1 MSLHK
6 CIFDKP
12 ASRWE
17 EAVPLGNGRIG
28 ACVFGGTANE
38 KLSLNEESL
47 WSGGHRNRNNP
58 DALKTLPKV
67 RELLFSGRIREAEKL
82 MQLGLCGC
90 PPELRVYQTLGD
102 LIIGFEG
109 IGQAENYRRVLDME
123 NGICTVSFEADG
135 SKYIREYF
143 ATNVENLLAVRLRVE
158 GQAKLSFNARLE
170 RWMYLGEKTQTGD
183 CAIAVSGKQADDGMQ
198 YYMQLEGYATGGRF
212 GVLGQSLVAE
222 NCDEAVLLF
231 GAATSFNHDNP
242 KDYVGNCIFSGKG
255 KGFEELLKEHR
266 QDFSALFN
274 RTELRLNGDS
284 DENVMIPELFE
295 KLKNGDVPEGLAE
308 RYFDFGRY
316 LMISGSRPGTLP
328 LNLQGIWNK
337 DFEPAWGSK
346 YTININAEMNYW
358 PAETCN
364 LSECQEPLFDLI
376 ERMVEH
382 GRTTAREM
390 YGCRGFVAHHNTDIW
405 GDTAPQD
412 LYIPASYWVMG
423 AAWLCTHQ
431 WTHYLYTLDV
441 NFLKKTF
448 PIMCEAAEFFVDFL
462 VEHDGYM
469 VTCPSV
475 SPENTFILPSGERGC
490 NTYGVTMDNQILRD
504 LFTQC
509 LEAAKVLGESS
520 ELLDKIS
527 ELRDKLRPSQIASDG
542 TLMEWDKEYDE
553 AEPGHRHISHLYGL
567 YPSSQIN
574 VEDTPELAAAAS
586 KTLEKRLSM
595 GGGHTGWSCAWI
607 INLYARLKNGEKAYA
622 NLKKLFTNST
632 LPNLFDNH
640 PPFQIDGN
648 FGATAAMVE
657 MLVQAR
663 NGKVF
668 LLPALPEKWSEGSV
682 KGIRI
687 PGNCEL
693 DMEWKELKVS
703 RCRIK
708 AFSDFKAE
716 IFCNG
721 KQQTIVLKAGE
732 MTEIANV

>member
-28 ACVFGGTANE
+28 ACVFGGTSFE

-67 RELLFSGRIREAEKL
+67 RELLFNGRIAEAEKL

-102 LIIGFEG
+102 LIIGFDNVG
-109 IGQAENYRRVLDME
+109 KAENYSRILDME
-123 NGICTVSFEADG
+123 KGVCTVSFEAEG
-135 SKYIREYF
+135 TKYIREYF
-143 ATNVENLLAVRLRVE
+143 ATNVENLLVMRFRTE
-158 GQAKLSFNARLE
+158 GLGKVSLQARLE
-170 RWMYLGEKTQTGD
+170 RWMYLGSKEKPGECD
-183 CAIAVSGKQADDGMQ
+183 ISVSGKQSDDGVS
-198 YYMQLEGYATGGRF
+198 YYMQLAGSAKGGSISA
-212 GVLGQSLVAE
+212 LGQSVVAE
-222 NCDEAVLLF
+222 GCDEVVLLF

-242 KDYVGNCIFSGKG
+242 KDYVGNCIFNGRGKS
-255 KGFEELLKEHR
+255 FEQLKAEHE
-266 QDFSALFN
+266 QDFSSLFD
-274 RTELRLNGDS
+274 RAELVIGNDTDDTVS
-284 DENVMIPELFE
+284 VPELFE
-295 KLKNGDVPEGLAE
+295 NLKNDDVPEGLVE

-346 YTININAEMNYW
+346 YTININTEMNYW

-431 WTHYLYTLDV
+431 WKHYEYTMDRA
-441 NFLKKTF
+441 FLKRAF
-448 PIMCEAAEFFVDFL
+448 PIMCEAAEFFVDFM
-462 VEHDGYM
+462 VEYDGYL

-504 LFTQC
+504 LFEQC
-509 LEAAKVLGESS
+509 IKSAEILGESS
-520 ELLDKIS
+520 PLIDKIA
-527 ELRDKLRPSQIASDG
+527 EMKAKLRPSQIASNG
-542 TLMEWDKEYDE
+542 TLMEWDKEYEE

-567 YPSSQIN
+567 YPSNQIN
-574 VEDTPELAAAAS
+574 VEDTPELAEAAS
-586 KTLEKRLSM
+586 HTLEKRLSM

-607 INLYARLKNGEKAYA
+607 INLYARLQNGEKAYA

-648 FGATAAMVE
+648 FGATAAIVE

-668 LLPALPEKWSEGSV
+668 LLPALPDKWKDGHI
-682 KGIRI
+682 KGIRL

-693 DMEWKELKVS
+693 DMEWSDGRVTKCSV
-703 RCRIK
+703 K
-708 AFSDFKAE
+708 AFSDWKATL
-716 IFCNG
+716 FVNG
-721 KQQTIVLKAGE
+721 EEKAVTLSAGE
-732 MTEIANV
+732 TGSIEGL